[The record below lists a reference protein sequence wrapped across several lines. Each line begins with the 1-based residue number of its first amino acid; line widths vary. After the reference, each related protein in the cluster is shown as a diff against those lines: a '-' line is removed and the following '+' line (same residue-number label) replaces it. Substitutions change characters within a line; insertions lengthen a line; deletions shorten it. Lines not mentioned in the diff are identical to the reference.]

1 MLGRQQLQKLHDC
14 HLYNSVA
21 KLCKSEDVIVKRF
34 AFKLL
39 VQFVT
44 CITDCKKKL
53 LQDDDLIEQAKALFM
68 TTPDDI
74 LADFASILLHNC
86 CDDPKQVDSLGR
98 DDAFL
103 KSIFNKFKSHDPDI
117 LLHSL
122 RLLNVIMRNSMLIE
136 SVLLLKDFPVKN
148 FQIELKNGIKE
159 IRSAAL
165 DGFLIITNFSENP
178 FWDVLGSERLTQEI
192 KTLCMV
198 SRRRRLSL
206 AFFQQIEIFTAN

>member
-1 MLGRQQLQKLHDC
+1 MHDC
-14 HLYNSVA
+14 HLYNSIV
-21 KLCKSEDVIVKRF
+21 KLCKSDDVIIKRF

-44 CITDCKKKL
+44 GITDCKKKL
-53 LQDDDLIEQAKALFM
+53 LQDDDLIEQAKTVFM

-74 LADFASILLHNC
+74 LAEFAGILLHNC
-86 CDDPKQVDSLGR
+86 CDDPKRVDSLGR
-98 DDAFL
+98 DGAFL
-103 KSIFNKFKSHDPDI
+103 ESIFNKFKSHDPDI
-117 LLHSL
+117 LLQSL

-136 SVLLLKDFPVKN
+136 SVLLLKDFPVEN

-159 IRSAAL
+159 IQGAAL

-178 FWDVLGSERLTQEI
+178 FWNVLGSERLTKEI

-198 SRRRRLSL
+198 SRPRCGFLGIIS
-206 AFFQQIEIFTAN
+206 